1 MALIAY
7 VGPYDFRELSKAD
20 LGTYFDEY
28 DGKKLKFAKA
38 VPQEIDD
45 DVADTLLDHE
55 HFEGEFAEVDEQDS
69 EADTEAEAEKV
80 AAKAAKKA
88 SKKAATTPG
97 PGAATGDTPGP
108 TGKSSTGAGSS
119 TSTST

>member
-28 DGKKLKFAKA
+28 DGSKLKFAKG
-38 VPQEIDD
+38 VPQEVDD
-45 DVADTLLDHE
+45 RVVEVLLDHE
-55 HFEGEFAEVDEQDS
+55 HFEGEFSEIEEQDS
-69 EADTEAEAEKV
+69 EADTQAEADK
-80 AAKAAKKA
+80 ATAKAAKKA
-88 SKKAATTPG
+88 AKKAAATPG
-97 PGAATGDTPGP
+97 PGAASGDTPPP